1 MQLKKLDKT
10 VGDNFRN
17 VGAYEKGVN
26 GLKNML
32 GGLGLAIGVGS
43 VFSSSVRTVSEFGD
57 AVADLSAITGATGK
71 DLDYFKKQSI
81 EMGVNVKGGASAV
94 VEAYKLIAG
103 AKPELLTNAEAL
115 NSVTEAAILLSKA
128 SGMELPEAATALTDA
143 MNQFGADADQA
154 SKFVDVLA
162 SGAKFAA
169 AEIPQITEALLKF
182 GAVAK
187 TSNVDVKESTGL
199 IETLAEKGLKGA
211 DAGTALRNV
220 MLKLSAPDAL
230 GKDAQDRLRAMGIN
244 FEALSDKSKPFS
256 ERLAV
261 LKPLLKDNAALVKVF
276 GTENAV
282 AATTLLS
289 STDRI
294 KELTSQMDSNGV
306 ALEQQ
311 EAKSKTLSEAYNR
324 LKETFNGFILNMSE
338 GAGAASGLSSAMDF
352 LSKNFTTIMSVLWQ
366 GVKVWGAYRA
376 AMLAMDLK
384 NRFND
389 WRALSKGIEG
399 ATDGLEKGAAGGK
412 KFGAALKGIGFGL
425 AITAALELVTA
436 FYDIASGAEAARDAS
451 ARLDVQLAKSSKDA
465 AARTSERTAEAD
477 RQINELQRLR
487 NENKITEKEFL
498 EQKRAITDATKN
510 EVKADIQ
517 KVNARKAQY
526 LEEKKALELRIKT
539 LALDGGM
546 QANFAIRELGFEL
559 NQVNANIQGSNTRL
573 KEYYAELG
581 AVGEATKDLTSDLV
595 VETSTTNKSTA
606 ATREKTKS
614 VQDLK
619 NTVED
624 SHLTLEQMHE
634 AELKRLEDEKAAL
647 EAIKTL
653 SRELDAEMGGDSSL
667 VEVDPEVFTEKQL
680 RSMGVMTDAYKE
692 QLQIAQQFQAALTQI
707 ATDEIDKRIELSK
720 KEQDAAKS
728 QQEYLEELAANGNIT
743 AQQSIAESI
752 EIQRQAQEE
761 QMRLEKQKQNVELIS
776 AGLQS
781 FNSSLAAGKTP
792 AAALAETLVSTNV
805 LVGLL
810 KNLNFY
816 EKGTDNA
823 PGGLAVVDEKGA
835 EIITDKHGNIKE
847 VGAGKGPRFTM
858 LNKGDKVY
866 NATKSAAVFDA
877 IANADKMRPMDSAG
891 NSFDLMQLNGSLLNI
906 ERLLKTSRQARQS
919 GAVFWQ
925 ESAKS

>member
-1 MQLKKLDKT
+1 MSESIKKSDIITGDPFGEIAKQINEALGYLTKFDNEVKQTAKDLSTLSTASTKTVQGIDAINRAEKESAKLVQDKLRNDKALEKMRLEEIRINKAREKSIDDYNKKAERESKIAKDSANAYKILERATRDQKNESKRLGAELLNLEANGQKNTKAFRDLERQYKETTAAAQKGDTQLKKLDKT

-17 VGAYEKGVN
+17 VGAYEKGVS

-32 GGLGLAIGVGS
+32 GGLGVAIGVGS

-71 DLDYFKKQSI
+71 DLDFFKKQSI

-162 SGAKFAA
+162 SGAKFGA

-187 TSNVDVKESTGL
+187 TSNVNVQESTVL

-338 GAGAASGLSSAMDF
+338 GTGAASGLSSAMDF
-352 LSKNFTTIMSVLWQ
+352 LSKNFNTIMSVLWQ
-366 GVKVWGAYRA
+366 GVKVWGAYKA

-389 WRALSKGIEG
+389 WRALSKGVENVN
-399 ATDGLEKGAAGGK
+399 DGLEKGAAGGK

-436 FYDIASGAEAARDAS
+436 FYDIASGAEAARDAA

-465 AARTSERTAEAD
+465 AARTSERTEAISV
-477 RQINELQRLR
+477 QIAELQRQR

-498 EQKRAITDATKN
+498 EQKRALIDATKN
-510 EVKADIQ
+510 EVKTDIQ

-526 LEEKKALELRIKT
+526 LEEKKLIEQQIAAIKAVGGIEGTAALR
-539 LALDGGM
+539 D
-546 QANFAIRELGFEL
+546 LGFEL

-573 KEYYAELG
+573 TEYYKELG
-581 AVGEATKDLTSDLV
+581 AVGEATKDLTSDLI

-647 EAIKTL
+647 DAIKTL
-653 SRELDAEMGGDSSL
+653 SRELEAEMSGDSTI
-667 VEVDPEVFTEKQL
+667 VDIDPEIFTEKEL
-680 RSMGVMTDAYKE
+680 RSFGVMTDAYK
-692 QLQIAQQFQAALTQI
+692 
-707 ATDEIDKRIELSK
+707 
-720 KEQDAAKS
+720 
-728 QQEYLEELAANGNIT
+728 
-743 AQQSIAESI
+743 
-752 EIQRQAQEE
+752 
-761 QMRLEKQKQNVELIS
+761 
-776 AGLQS
+776 
-781 FNSSLAAGKTP
+781 
-792 AAALAETLVSTNV
+792 
-805 LVGLL
+805 
-810 KNLNFY
+810 
-816 EKGTDNA
+816 
-823 PGGLAVVDEKGA
+823 
-835 EIITDKHGNIKE
+835 
-847 VGAGKGPRFTM
+847 
-858 LNKGDKVY
+858 
-866 NATKSAAVFDA
+866 
-877 IANADKMRPMDSAG
+877 
-891 NSFDLMQLNGSLLNI
+891 
-906 ERLLKTSRQARQS
+906 
-919 GAVFWQ
+919 
-925 ESAKS
+925 